1 MNTGLAFLLSW
12 ALALAGMAAL
22 ALAIDRHHGQLH
34 GDRELSRRRAM
45 LLQLAGVL
53 LLAAAVVPCVQAWG
67 STVGTVAWLGCL
79 SAGALAVAWGLSV
92 SPRSVAWLALLAA
105 PAALAVWLGCGG
117 WAA

>member
-22 ALAIDRHHGQLH
+22 ALAIDRHHGQL
-34 GDRELSRRRAM
+34 SRRRAV
-45 LLQLAGVL
+45 LLQVAGVL

-67 STVGTVAWLGCL
+67 GTVGTVAWLGCL
-79 SAGALAVAWGLSV
+79 SAGALAVTWGLSV
-92 SPRSVAWLALLAA
+92 SPRTVAWLALLAA
-105 PAALAVWLGCGG
+105 PVALAVWLGCGR